1 MLAGTIFRSFQ
12 MFILKEMKIASLI
25 LMISLSF
32 TLSGCMIGD
41 MYYRLPRGRRDV
53 TVIIIFILI
62 FWMIRIIVQ
71 SLKGKKKKK

>member
-1 MLAGTIFRSFQ
+1 MVAGTIFRSFQ
-12 MFILKEMKIASLI
+12 MFTLKEMKIASLI
-25 LMISLSF
+25 LMISLAF

-53 TVIIIFILI
+53 TVIIIFI